1 MFLDWKNQYCQSDHT
16 THGNPQIQCNHF
28 QITNGNFC
36 RTRSKKIFKIVWTQL
51 RLQIA
56 KVILKKK
63 NRAGGV
69 SLPGFR
75 LYYKATVFKTVW
87 YWHKTRS
94 TDQWK
99 RTESPKINPHTY
111 VQSMTKEARIHSGK
125 KTVTLISGTGKIE

>member
-1 MFLDWKNQYCQSDHT
+1 METQKTLNNQS
-16 THGNPQIQCNHF
+16 NIE
-28 QITNGNFC
+28 
-36 RTRSKKIFKIVWTQL
+36 
-51 RLQIA
+51 
-56 KVILKKK
+56 KKK
-63 NRAGGV
+63 KKRV
-69 SLPGFR
+69 RVPDFR

-125 KTVTLISGTGKIE
+125 KTASLISGTGKIE

>member
-1 MFLDWKNQYCQSDHT
+1 MS
-16 THGNPQIQCNHF
+16 
-28 QITNGNFC
+28 
-36 RTRSKKIFKIVWTQL
+36 TQL